1 MQTFAEPRVF
11 ISCIHTCNPK
21 PSARDILDHYINV
34 VHDVMS
40 ELTINTS
47 NSSRILKGESVTSHN
62 DMMNATVEND
72 RSPPDKLFVF
82 FVAKALC
89 SS

>member
-1 MQTFAEPRVF
+1 
-11 ISCIHTCNPK
+11 
-21 PSARDILDHYINV
+21 
-34 VHDVMS
+34 MS